1 MQLLESKSL
10 LAKLMATENLHIEQ
24 RNVQTASFDVKNR
37 VLTVPVLDN
46 NISAVTYDLFMGHE
60 VGHALWTPLEG
71 MMKARDEKINPGVI
85 NVVEDARIER
95 KIKNK
100 YPGLR
105 NSFTKAYRELVDKD
119 FFGTKGADLN
129 EMNFIDRA
137 NLHFKGGAG
146 LAIKFTDQER
156 GLVNDM
162 DRTET
167 YEDVLEVS
175 KRIIDYMKEQLE
187 EQKAKLKMMP
197 QEPDDSEDDEYGEY
211 DGLNEFD
218 FDEEDF
224 EESDNLKGN
233 PKAESG
239 EVDAGEESPVKEEM
253 QSNRFDNGDED
264 VSEQIRSFTDEAYK
278 ENEKKLFAENAR
290 EYVYA
295 NLPKIDLKKAILPY
309 KKLYAQYRAD
319 GHGVRTNDFM
329 KIRREANKVVS
340 YLVKEFEM
348 RKNADQLKRASIAK
362 TGELNMSKIYTYQF
376 SEDIFKKITV
386 LPGGKSH
393 GLVMFVDWSGSM
405 ANHLD
410 NTIKQLISLVLFCK
424 KVSIPFEV
432 YAFAENSM
440 SEFTHYDQ
448 CKKEGDLHTHHFALL
463 NLLSSR
469 MSAME
474 FTYACSALV
483 YLGRYPRYCPT
494 WMQLSSTPLNE
505 SIIAAM
511 DIIPQF
517 QKDNKLQIVN
527 TVFLTDGE
535 GHSLYSINRVQED
548 GIIRPTNAVKREYGF
563 FDEKKKK
570 TSLIVRDPIT
580 KHEEIIEE
588 VYSSVQQTSA
598 YVKLLKLRTGCNVVG
613 FYVLSGREFKRAAAQ
628 YLPPTVSIED
638 MHFKFRKEKSLVI
651 NNGGFDEYYFLRSES
666 LDTDADDSF
675 EVKENATTRGLVSA
689 FTKYAGGRVA
699 NRVILNRFIGLIA

>member
-37 VLTVPVLDN
+37 ILTVPVLDN

-71 MMKARDEKINPGVI
+71 MMKARDEKINAGVI

-95 KIKNK
+95 KIKHK

-105 NSFTKAYRELVDKD
+105 SSFTKAYRELVEKD

-146 LAIKFTDQER
+146 LAIKFTEEER
-156 GLVNDM
+156 ELVNAM
-162 DRTET
+162 DKTET

-175 KRIIDYMKEQLE
+175 KRIIDYMKQKLE
-187 EQKAKLKMMP
+187 EQQAKLKLMP
-197 QEPDDSEDDEYGEY
+197 QEIEEGDDDEDYDY
-211 DGLNEFD
+211 DGLNEYD
-218 FDEEDF
+218 FDDEEF
-224 EESDNLKGN
+224 EESDELKGN
-233 PKAESG
+233 PKPQSG
-239 EVDAGEESPVKEEM
+239 EADDGEETPANEEM
-253 QSNRFDNGDED
+253 QSNRYDNGDED
-264 VSEQIRSFTDEAYK
+264 ISEQIRSFTDEAYK

-295 NLPKIDLKKAILPY
+295 NLPKINLKKAIFPH
-309 KKLYAQYRAD
+309 KELYARYRSE
-319 GHGVRTNDFM
+319 GHSVRTKEFM

-362 TGELNMSKIYTYQF
+362 TGELNLSKIYTYQF

-410 NTIKQLISLVLFCK
+410 NTVKQLISLVLFCK
-424 KVSIPFEV
+424 KVNIPFEV
-432 YAFAENSM
+432 YAFAEHSV
-440 SEFTHYDQ
+440 SEHTYHDPIN
-448 CKKEGDLHTHHFALL
+448 KEGDLHTHPFSLL
-463 NLLSSR
+463 NILSSK
-469 MSAME
+469 MSALQ

-483 YLGRYPRYCPT
+483 YVARYPRYAPN
-494 WMQLSSTPLNE
+494 WMGLSSTPLNE
-505 SIIAAM
+505 AIIASM
-511 DIIPQF
+511 DIIGQF

-535 GHSLYSINRVQED
+535 GHSLYSINRMQEN
-548 GIIRPTNAVKREYGF
+548 GKLYPTNAVQRTYSFQKK
-563 FDEKKKK
+563 EKQ
-570 TSLIVRDPIT
+570 TCLVIRDPIT
-580 KHEEIIEE
+580 KHQEVIEDI
-588 VYSSVQQTSA
+588 YNSVQQTSA
-598 YVKLLKLRTGCNVVG
+598 YVKLLKQRTGCNVVG

-628 YLPPTVSIED
+628 YLPPTVSLDD

-666 LDTDADDSF
+666 LDTEADDSF